1 MDNDGKLVDGGA
13 QNQTKKAME
22 NLKNVLEAAGSGLDR
37 IVKSTI
43 LLSNMDDYKV
53 VNEEYSKCK

>member
-1 MDNDGKLVDGGA
+1 MDTDGKLVDGGA